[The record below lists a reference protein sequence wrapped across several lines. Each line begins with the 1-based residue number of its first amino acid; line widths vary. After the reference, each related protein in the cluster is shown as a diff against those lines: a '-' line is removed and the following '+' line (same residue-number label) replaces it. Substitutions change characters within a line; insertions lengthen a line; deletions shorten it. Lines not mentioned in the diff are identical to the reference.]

1 MKIIVIGSGYVGLVT
16 GACLSETGID
26 VCCVDTDAAK
36 IAFLGQGKVPIY
48 EPGLQEIVERNI
60 RTGRLHFTTD
70 VSACIGGA
78 DVVFIAVGTPPDQ
91 DGSADTHSVIEVART
106 IGRTITGYTVVA
118 VKSTVPVGTTQQVG
132 TEIRKEL
139 HKRNAS
145 IEFDVVSNPEFL
157 KEGRAVSDFMTP
169 DRVVVGAESTRA
181 ERTMEL
187 LYKPF
192 MMTRNRMLF
201 TDIATA
207 EMIKYAANA
216 MLATRISFMNEM
228 ANLCER
234 VGADIDNV
242 RRGIGADPRIGAKF
256 LYAGC
261 GYGGSCFPKDVRALI
276 ATADRFGYPMPLL
289 RAVDRINEAQK
300 EIPFRKLKDHFDGHL
315 ENRTIAVWGLSFNPD
330 TDDIRE
336 APALVVIERLLKAG
350 CRVKAYD
357 PAATETV
364 RKKLGDKI
372 LLADDMY
379 AAAEGADSL
388 VVMTEWRQ
396 FRHPDWLRLLGVMRH
411 PVLIDGRNIYDR
423 GMLIRI
429 GFAYYR
435 IG

>member
-36 IAFLGQGKVPIY
+36 IAFLGQEKVPIY

-315 ENRTIAVWGLSFNPD
+315 ENRTIAVWGLSFKPD

>member
-1 MKIIVIGSGYVGLVT
+1 MEIIVIGSGYVGLVT

-315 ENRTIAVWGLSFNPD
+315 ENRTIAVWGLSFKPD

>member
-60 RTGRLHFTTD
+60 RTGWLHFTTD

-315 ENRTIAVWGLSFNPD
+315 ENRTIAVWGLSFKPD

>member
-91 DGSADTHSVIEVART
+91 DGSANTHSVIEVART

-315 ENRTIAVWGLSFNPD
+315 ENRTIAVWGLSFKPD

-423 GMLIRI
+423 GMMIRI

>member
-1 MKIIVIGSGYVGLVT
+1 MLCGYRCCEDRFSRTRKGSDLRARVAGDLRTEYPDRTAAFHDGRF
-16 GACLSETGID
+16 CL
-26 VCCVDTDAAK
+26 
-36 IAFLGQGKVPIY
+36 
-48 EPGLQEIVERNI
+48 
-60 RTGRLHFTTD
+60 H
-70 VSACIGGA
+70 
-78 DVVFIAVGTPPDQ
+78 Q

-315 ENRTIAVWGLSFNPD
+315 ENRTIAVWGLSFKPD

>member
-242 RRGIGADPRIGAKF
+242 RRGIGADPRIGAKI

-315 ENRTIAVWGLSFNPD
+315 ENRTIAVWGLSFKPD

>member
-228 ANLCER
+228 ANLCDG
-234 VGADIDNV
+234 VGADIYYV

-315 ENRTIAVWGLSFNPD
+315 ENRTIAVWGLSFKPD

>member
-36 IAFLGQGKVPIY
+36 IVFLGQGKVPIY

-289 RAVDRINEAQK
+289 QAVDRINEAQK

-315 ENRTIAVWGLSFNPD
+315 ENRTIAVWGLSFKPD

>member
-1 MKIIVIGSGYVGLVT
+1 MKIIMIGSGYVGLVT
-16 GACLSETGID
+16 GACFSETG
-26 VCCVDTDAAK
+26 VEVYCVDTDAAK
-36 IAFLGQGKVPIY
+36 IDRLEQREMPIY
-48 EPGLQEIVERNI
+48 EPRLQEIVTRNV
-60 RTGRLHFTTD
+60 RAGRLYFTTD
-70 VSACIGGA
+70 VTTCIDGA

-91 DGSADTHSVIEVART
+91 DGSADTHSVIEAART
-106 IGRTITGYTVVA
+106 IGRTMTGYTVVA
-118 VKSTVPVGTTQQVG
+118 VKSTVPVGTTQRVG
-132 TEIRKEL
+132 MEIRREL
-139 HKRNAS
+139 HKRNAG
-145 IEFDVVSNPEFL
+145 IKFDVVSNPEFL
-157 KEGRAVSDFMTP
+157 KEGHAVSDFMTP
-169 DRVVVGAESTRA
+169 DRVIVGAESERA
-181 ERTMEL
+181 EQTMEL

-201 TDIATA
+201 TDIVTA

-234 VGADIDNV
+234 VGADIDDV
-242 RRGIGADPRIGAKF
+242 RRGIGADSRIGAKF

-276 ATADRFGYPMPLL
+276 ATADRRGYPMQLL

-300 EIPFRKLKDHFDGHL
+300 EIPFEKLKSHFDGNL
-315 ENRTIAVWGLSFNPD
+315 ENRTIAVWGLSFKPD

-357 PAATETV
+357 PAAMEAV

-372 LLADDMY
+372 VLADNMY

-388 VVMTEWRQ
+388 VVMTEWQQ
-396 FRHPDWLRLLGVMRH
+396 FRQPDWQRLLGVMRH

-423 GMLIRI
+423 RMLIRI

>member
-315 ENRTIAVWGLSFNPD
+315 ENRTIAVWGLSFKPD

-364 RKKLGDKI
+364 RKKLGDKT

>member
-256 LYAGC
+256 LYARC

-315 ENRTIAVWGLSFNPD
+315 ENRTIAVWGLSFKPD

>member
-36 IAFLGQGKVPIY
+36 IAFLGQGKIPIY

-315 ENRTIAVWGLSFNPD
+315 KNRTIAVWGLSFKPD

-357 PAATETV
+357 PAAAETV

-388 VVMTEWRQ
+388 VVMTEWQQ

-423 GMLIRI
+423 RMLIRI

>member
-106 IGRTITGYTVVA
+106 IGRTITDYTVVA

-315 ENRTIAVWGLSFNPD
+315 ENRTIAVWGLSFKPD

>member
-216 MLATRISFMNEM
+216 MLATLISFMNER

-315 ENRTIAVWGLSFNPD
+315 ENRTIAVWGLSFKPD

>member
-1 MKIIVIGSGYVGLVT
+1 
-16 GACLSETGID
+16 
-26 VCCVDTDAAK
+26 
-36 IAFLGQGKVPIY
+36 
-48 EPGLQEIVERNI
+48 
-60 RTGRLHFTTD
+60 
-70 VSACIGGA
+70 
-78 DVVFIAVGTPPDQ
+78 
-91 DGSADTHSVIEVART
+91 
-106 IGRTITGYTVVA
+106 
-118 VKSTVPVGTTQQVG
+118 
-132 TEIRKEL
+132 
-139 HKRNAS
+139 
-145 IEFDVVSNPEFL
+145 
-157 KEGRAVSDFMTP
+157 
-169 DRVVVGAESTRA
+169 
-181 ERTMEL
+181 MEL

-289 RAVDRINEAQK
+289 RAVDRINEAPK

-315 ENRTIAVWGLSFNPD
+315 ENRTIAVWGLSFKPD

>member
-169 DRVVVGAESTRA
+169 DRVVVGAESTRV

-315 ENRTIAVWGLSFNPD
+315 ENRTIAVWGLSFKPD

>member
-315 ENRTIAVWGLSFNPD
+315 ENRTIAVWGLSFKPD

-357 PAATETV
+357 PAATKTV

>member
-36 IAFLGQGKVPIY
+36 IAFLGQGKIPIY

-139 HKRNAS
+139 HKRDAS

-315 ENRTIAVWGLSFNPD
+315 KNRTIAVWGLSFKPD

-357 PAATETV
+357 PAAAETV

-388 VVMTEWRQ
+388 VVMTEWQQ

-423 GMLIRI
+423 RMLIRI

>member
-192 MMTRNRMLF
+192 MMTRYRMLF

-315 ENRTIAVWGLSFNPD
+315 ENRTIAVWGLSFKPD

>member
-1 MKIIVIGSGYVGLVT
+1 MKIIMIGSGYVGLVT
-16 GACLSETGID
+16 GACLSETG
-26 VCCVDTDAAK
+26 VEVYCADTDAAK
-36 IAFLGQGKVPIY
+36 IQRLEQGEIPIY
-48 EPGLQEIVERNI
+48 EPRLQEIVTRNV
-60 RTGRLHFTTD
+60 RAGRLHFTTN
-70 VSACIGGA
+70 VTTCIDGA

-91 DGSADTHSVIEVART
+91 DGSADTYFVIEAART
-106 IGRTITGYTVVA
+106 IGRTMTGYTVVA
-118 VKSTVPVGTTQQVG
+118 VKSTVPVGTTQRVG
-132 TEIRKEL
+132 MEIRREL
-139 HKRNAS
+139 HKRNAG

-169 DRVVVGAESTRA
+169 DRVVVGAESERA
-181 ERTMEL
+181 KQTMEL

-201 TDIATA
+201 TDIVTA

-276 ATADRFGYPMPLL
+276 ATADRCGYPMQLI
-289 RAVDRINEAQK
+289 RAVERINEAQK
-300 EIPFRKLKDHFDGHL
+300 EIPFEKLKSHFDGNL
-315 ENRTIAVWGLSFNPD
+315 ENRTIAVWGLSFKPD

-357 PAATETV
+357 PAATEAV

-372 LLADDMY
+372 ILADNMY

-388 VVMTEWRQ
+388 VVMTEWQQ
-396 FRHPDWLRLLGVMRH
+396 FRQPDWQRLLGAMRH

-423 GMLIRI
+423 RMLIQI

>member
-261 GYGGSCFPKDVRALI
+261 GYGGSCFPKNVRALI

-315 ENRTIAVWGLSFNPD
+315 ENRTIAVWGLSFKPD

>member
-315 ENRTIAVWGLSFNPD
+315 KNRTIAVWGLSFKPD

-411 PVLIDGRNIYDR
+411 SVLIDGRNIYDR

>member
-234 VGADIDNV
+234 GGADIDNV

-315 ENRTIAVWGLSFNPD
+315 ENRTIAVWGLSFKPD

>member
-289 RAVDRINEAQK
+289 RAVDRIN
-300 EIPFRKLKDHFDGHL
+300 
-315 ENRTIAVWGLSFNPD
+315 
-330 TDDIRE
+330 
-336 APALVVIERLLKAG
+336 
-350 CRVKAYD
+350 
-357 PAATETV
+357 
-364 RKKLGDKI
+364 
-372 LLADDMY
+372 
-379 AAAEGADSL
+379 
-388 VVMTEWRQ
+388 
-396 FRHPDWLRLLGVMRH
+396 
-411 PVLIDGRNIYDR
+411 
-423 GMLIRI
+423 
-429 GFAYYR
+429 
-435 IG
+435 

>member
-242 RRGIGADPRIGAKF
+242 RRGSGADPRIGAKF

-315 ENRTIAVWGLSFNPD
+315 ENRTIAVWGLSFKPD

>member
-1 MKIIVIGSGYVGLVT
+1 MHFLDLYPYIFYSGHFFHPHALFDPEDYISLGKSHRIT
-16 GACLSETGID
+16 ID
-26 VCCVDTDAAK
+26 RLFQCFDA
-36 IAFLGQGKVPIY
+36 
-48 EPGLQEIVERNI
+48 
-60 RTGRLHFTTD
+60 
-70 VSACIGGA
+70 
-78 DVVFIAVGTPPDQ
+78 
-91 DGSADTHSVIEVART
+91 
-106 IGRTITGYTVVA
+106 VA

-315 ENRTIAVWGLSFNPD
+315 ENRTIAVWGLSFKPD

>member
-48 EPGLQEIVERNI
+48 EPRLQEIVERNI

-315 ENRTIAVWGLSFNPD
+315 ENRTIAVWGLSFKPD

>member
-1 MKIIVIGSGYVGLVT
+1 M
-16 GACLSETGID
+16 
-26 VCCVDTDAAK
+26 
-36 IAFLGQGKVPIY
+36 
-48 EPGLQEIVERNI
+48 
-60 RTGRLHFTTD
+60 
-70 VSACIGGA
+70 
-78 DVVFIAVGTPPDQ
+78 
-91 DGSADTHSVIEVART
+91 
-106 IGRTITGYTVVA
+106 VA

-315 ENRTIAVWGLSFNPD
+315 ENRTIAVWGLSFKPD

>member
-26 VCCVDTDAAK
+26 VGCVDTDAAK

-315 ENRTIAVWGLSFNPD
+315 ENRTIAVWGLSFKPD

>member
-315 ENRTIAVWGLSFNPD
+315 ENRTIAVWGLSFKPD

-357 PAATETV
+357 PAATEMV

>member
-169 DRVVVGAESTRA
+169 DRVVVGAESTCA

-315 ENRTIAVWGLSFNPD
+315 ENRTIAVWGLSFKPD

>member
-315 ENRTIAVWGLSFNPD
+315 ENRTIAVWGLSFKPD

-423 GMLIRI
+423 GTLIRI

>member
-201 TDIATA
+201 TDTATA

-315 ENRTIAVWGLSFNPD
+315 ENRTIAVWGLSFKPD

>member
-1 MKIIVIGSGYVGLVT
+1 MKIIIIGTGYVGLVT
-16 GACLSETGID
+16 GACFSETG
-26 VCCVDTDAAK
+26 VEVYCADTDAVK
-36 IAFLGQGKVPIY
+36 IDRLKRGEIPIY
-48 EPGLQEIVERNI
+48 EPGLQEVIMRNV
-60 RTGRLHFTTD
+60 RAGRLHFTMD
-70 VSACIGGA
+70 VTTCIGGA

-91 DGSADTHSVIEVART
+91 DGSADTHSVIEAART
-106 IGRTITGYTVVA
+106 IGRTMTGYTVVA

-132 TEIRKEL
+132 TEIRREL
-139 HKRNAS
+139 HKRNAG

-169 DRVVVGAESTRA
+169 DRVVVGAESERA
-181 ERTMEL
+181 EQTMEL

-228 ANLCER
+228 ANLCEQ
-234 VGADIDNV
+234 VGADIDDV

-276 ATADRFGYPMPLL
+276 ATADRYRYPMRLL

-300 EIPFRKLKDHFDGHL
+300 ELPFEKLKSHFDGNL
-315 ENRTIAVWGLSFNPD
+315 ENRTIAVWGLSFKPE

-357 PAATETV
+357 PAAMEAV
-364 RKKLGDKI
+364 RKKQGDKI
-372 LLADDMY
+372 ILADDMY
-379 AAAEGADSL
+379 AAVEGADSL
-388 VVMTEWRQ
+388 VVMTEWQQ
-396 FRHPDWLRLLGVMRH
+396 FRQPDWQRLLGIMRH

-423 GMLIRI
+423 RMLTRL

>member
-91 DGSADTHSVIEVART
+91 DGSAD
-106 IGRTITGYTVVA
+106 RTITGYTVVA

-315 ENRTIAVWGLSFNPD
+315 ENRTIAVWGLSFKPD

>member
-242 RRGIGADPRIGAKF
+242 RRRIGADPRIGAKF
-256 LYAGC
+256 HYAGC

-315 ENRTIAVWGLSFNPD
+315 ENRTIAVWGLSFKPD

>member
-315 ENRTIAVWGLSFNPD
+315 ENRTIAVGGLAFKPD

>member
-315 ENRTIAVWGLSFNPD
+315 ENRTIAVWGLSFKPN

>member
-315 ENRTIAVWGLSFNPD
+315 ENRTIAVWGLSFKPD
-330 TDDIRE
+330 TDDIR
-336 APALVVIERLLKAG
+336 VVIERLLKAG